1 MEKVLLL
8 AISIANAQILFCGE
22 SQKTLN
28 FGGLKETV
36 KDRSSQL
43 ESDLF
48 DLRREHC
55 LAKAL
60 SRRIIDLAES
70 TKLFL
75 QDVQYCKEVG
85 KNKKG
90 DLNKD
95 RCIKKINKNVI
106 PELLKTGRQID
117 KLDAT
122 IDSIFEKKKANR
134 KEFFKALEEN
144 EKKGAEPKSSSDP
157 VYKKFVNLGKAFRA
171 GIDNTSRV
179 FKELVDI
186 QIGLLAKRAEIL
198 SLEELHLKIN
208 KPSVEVQNQEL
219 PDLEET
225 HWSIGDWISSI
236 FGKSEDS
243 SKESNGLK
251 EEFEKTKA
259 ERKNAEKELMEIS
272 DSVNRPAE
280 PVADAGMTKF
290 EDLDLQIKSLGESI
304 QKLSANIDA
313 QLEDLEKLTR
323 NIAKETLSKI
333 EL

>member
-1 MEKVLLL
+1 MKKIVLL
-8 AISIANAQILFCGE
+8 AISIANISSLFGIG
-22 SQKTLN
+22 SQKSLN

-36 KDRSSQL
+36 KERSCEL
-43 ESDLF
+43 ENELF
-48 DLRREHC
+48 NLRREHC

-60 SRRIIDLAES
+60 SRRIMDLAES

-75 QDVQYCKEVG
+75 QDIQYCKEIG
-85 KNKKG
+85 KDKKSEI
-90 DLNKD
+90 NKD

-106 PELLKTGRQID
+106 PELLKTGRRID

-122 IDSIFEKKKANR
+122 IDSIFEKKKLNR
-134 KEFFKALEEN
+134 KEFFKAIEEN
-144 EKKGAEPKSSSDP
+144 EKKGADPKSASDP
-157 VYKKFVNLGKAFRA
+157 VYKRFINLGKAFRA

-179 FKELVDI
+179 FKELVDV
-186 QIGLLAKRAEIL
+186 QISLLAKRAEIL

-208 KPSVEVQNQEL
+208 SPSEAVQNQEQ
-219 PDLEET
+219 PDLEEN
-225 HWSIGDWISSI
+225 HWSIGEWISSI
-236 FGKSEDS
+236 FGNNENDS
-243 SKESNGLK
+243 KASSDLK

-259 ERKNAEKELMEIS
+259 ERKTAEKKLLEIS
-272 DSVNRPAE
+272 NSATQTVE
-280 PVADAGMTKF
+280 PFAVSEMTKF

-313 QLEDLEKLTR
+313 QLEDLEQLTR